1 MREAAFLD
9 SLSSD
14 LTPDSARS
22 YCSYARRA
30 ERDLKIDLD
39 TAALDDPA
47 IEALCRR
54 LATQGVV
61 DRSIGNIRS
70 ALRRYA
76 IFRKRAQVEPDVN
89 LSGGSSAP
97 LSNPLLDL
105 PVRKLLELH
114 GDILD
119 ELRGRGVL
127 RTANGPTGDYAE
139 WLFARAFGW
148 TLSGNSQP
156 GYDAEGNG
164 KRYQIKGRRLATP
177 KSAPQL
183 SPIRNLDAD
192 RFDAVAAVL
201 FDTRYQVIRAV
212 IVPRATVIDA
222 ARYRQH
228 TNSWTLILT
237 PALCLADGVMD
248 VTMRL
253 KQVSSGEP
261 LDTED

>member
-22 YCSYARRA
+22 YCAYARRA

-47 IEALCRR
+47 IEALCHR
-54 LATQGVV
+54 LAAQGVA

-70 ALRRYA
+70 TLRRYA
-76 IFRKRAQVEPDVN
+76 IFRKRVQADPDT
-89 LSGGSSAP
+89 SPSSGSSAP
-97 LSNPLLDL
+97 VSNSVRGL
-105 PVRKLLELH
+105 PVRRLLELH

-156 GYDAEGNG
+156 GYDAEGDG

-177 KSAPQL
+177 KSVPQL
-183 SPIRNLDAD
+183 SAIRNLDAVP
-192 RFDAVAAVL
+192 FDAVAAVL
-201 FDTRYQVIRAV
+201 FDARYQVIRAV
-212 IVPRATVIDA
+212 IVPRATVIEA
-222 ARYRQH
+222 ARYRRH

-237 PALCLADGVMD
+237 PALCEAEGVMD
-248 VTMRL
+248 VTVHL
-253 KQVSSGEP
+253 QQVSSDELP
-261 LDTED
+261 DTED